1 MKEPLLPSITSN
13 DVPQTKPPWAFSS
26 LEGVLITLVA
36 TEP

>member
-13 DVPQTKPPWAFSS
+13 DVPQTKTSVGFSS